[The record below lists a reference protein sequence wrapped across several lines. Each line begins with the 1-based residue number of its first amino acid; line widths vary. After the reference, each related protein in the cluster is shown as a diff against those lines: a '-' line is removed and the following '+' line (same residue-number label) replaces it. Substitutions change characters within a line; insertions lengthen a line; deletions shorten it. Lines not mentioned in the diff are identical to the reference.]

1 MTNPIFSQ
9 KEKDLASASLLTAD
23 KVIVTPRRPVDTP
36 HGMKLIPDGDPVEVT
51 CGVEGRQNQ
60 AGMFANSGQ
69 EDTPQKQGGLTEITP
84 IQIIAK
90 TWPGDI
96 WSAIWYDGDQYDTV
110 GSPVQRRHGTEQ
122 SRHWEIRAELKRR
135 NQPNPLTT
143 GRRP

>member
-1 MTNPIFSQ
+1 MATPIFTP
-9 KEKDLASASLLTAD
+9 KERETASADLLTAD
-23 KVIVTPRRPVDTP
+23 KVVLIPRKPVDTP
-36 HGMKLIPDGDPVEVT
+36 HGMKLVSAGEPVEIV

-90 TWPGDI
+90 NWPGDI
-96 WSAIWYDGDQYDTV
+96 WSAVWFDGDEYDTV

-135 NQPNPLTT
+135 N
-143 GRRP
+143 RPKPQLKGEIS